1 MNAGIDWEFIDRLA
15 DRTVESAR
23 EEKPD
28 LEPEEATAIR
38 ELQAIYQ
45 ALIEVQVPDTY
56 EILTRLVRLQE
67 NATRAGYKTGWKE
80 ATSW

>member
-1 MNAGIDWEFIDRLA
+1 MSAIDWEFMDRLA
-15 DRTVESAR
+15 DSVVQSAR
-23 EEKPD
+23 EQVPD
-28 LEPEEATAIR
+28 LTLEQQTAMH

-67 NATRAGYKTGWKE
+67 NATLAGYKTGWKE